1 MEEAVRREQTWLVK
15 KFVIWQLSM
24 NYTAF
29 ENKSTRLMPVFKDN
43 GPYGKISTKKGP
55 IRAVG
60 FTSSPLTNR
69 VRGAYLNIVFFPRS
83 WHKREVR
90 RPWIKGEKR
99 GSVTYCTD
107 REDQASKI

>member
-1 MEEAVRREQTWLVK
+1 
-15 KFVIWQLSM
+15 M

-29 ENKSTRLMPVFKDN
+29 ETKSTRLMPVFIGH

-69 VRGAYLNIVFFPRS
+69 VRGPYLNRVFSLSIHGTSAKYEDRRS
-83 WHKREVR
+83 
-90 RPWIKGEKR
+90 KGKR

-107 REDQASKI
+107 QASKI